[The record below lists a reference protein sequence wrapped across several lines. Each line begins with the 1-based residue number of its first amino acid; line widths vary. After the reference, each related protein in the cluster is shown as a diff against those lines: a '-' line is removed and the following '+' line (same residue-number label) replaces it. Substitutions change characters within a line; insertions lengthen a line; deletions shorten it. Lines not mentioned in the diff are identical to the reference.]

1 MNKRI
6 IFKILYAVLF
16 AMCLNLSRLPVRALN
31 EKSCDVYKGQV
42 TEDALV
48 YNGSSAETVVAD
60 NKQSLNDEEFEKIFI
75 GEADP
80 FENFT
85 PRQRITSDKSPKF
98 SSGLNVFA
106 AISPIDEKNRSKII
120 YALQWRE
127 KPTFTYD
134 DVLNFNMTGND
145 SKSDLAVDIRDYTLI
160 VKYATKSGEYM
171 PEYEEKFT
179 GDAYG
184 ALAEYA
190 RGIKMK
196 KITPK
201 GVLYAKEIIFTGTVR
216 PAVSGAHI
224 ESLALYIG
232 YEHCIFKGN
241 RENAGQI
248 RLAIT
253 ADRETGKT
261 EQYISGAGKAYYGV
275 AAFALKY
282 LMPVL
287 TAAVVAGLAYM
298 IVLRLKKKAD
308 KAD

>member
-16 AMCLNLSRLPVRALN
+16 VICFNLSRLPVRALN
-31 EKSCDVYKGQV
+31 EKSCDVCKTQI
-42 TEDALV
+42 TESVLV
-48 YNGSSAETVVAD
+48 YNSSSAEAVIAD
-60 NKQSLNDEEFEKIFI
+60 KERSLSDEEFEKIFT

-85 PRQRITSDKSPKF
+85 PRQRITGDKSPKF
-98 SSGLNVFA
+98 TSGLNVFA

-134 DVLNFNMTGND
+134 DVLNFNMTGSD
-145 SKSDLAVDIRDYTLI
+145 GKSDLAVDIRDYTLI
-160 VKYATKSGEYM
+160 VKYAAKSGEYL

-179 GDAYG
+179 GDVYG
-184 ALAEYA
+184 ALAESN

-201 GVLYAKEIIFTGTVR
+201 GVLYAKEIIFTGRVR

-224 ESLALYIG
+224 ESLAL
-232 YEHCIFKGN
+232 HCIFKGN

-261 EQYISGAGKAYYGV
+261 EQYISGAGKTYYGV
-275 AAFALKY
+275 TALVLKH

-287 TAAVVAGLAYM
+287 TAAVIAGLAYM
-298 IVLRLKKKAD
+298 IVLRLKKAD